1 VALDGNAL
9 FALQVHV
16 VEHLCLHV
24 AFANGMGMLQ
34 QPVGQGA
41 FSVID
46 MGYDAEVPDL
56 LHEGYSFWVRN

>member
-1 VALDGNAL
+1 
-9 FALQVHV
+9 
-16 VEHLCLHV
+16 
-24 AFANGMGMLQ
+24 MLQ